1 MLKYRIMDLIED
13 ELILCNWTTRLSDSV
28 FNKLYREVK
37 RALGDTIITENNY
50 NEVSEIVGE
59 IVLQNKQGH

>member
-1 MLKYRIMDLIED
+1 MVKHSIMDLIED
-13 ELILCNWTTRLSDSV
+13 ELILCGWTLRLSENV

-37 RALGDTIITENNY
+37 RALGNTEITENNY

-59 IVLQNKQGH
+59 IVLQTKQGH

>member
-1 MLKYRIMDLIED
+1 MVKHSIMDLIED
-13 ELILCNWTTRLSDSV
+13 ELILCNWTTRLSENV

-37 RALGDTIITENNY
+37 RAIGNTEITENNY

-59 IVLQNKQGH
+59 IVLRTKQGH